1 MLHACLNMHSV
12 ELYYRVPDKPSHHEQ
27 CHITA
32 VGGHHQPVAR
42 PRGATFLKAGHKLEM
57 PNACLNMHSVE
68 RQYLVL
74 DKPSHHVQR
83 HATAIGG
90 YYRRGQR
97 NKGHNFE
104 GNAHQQ

>member
-12 ELYYRVPDKPSHHEQ
+12 ELYYRVLGKPSYHVQRHT
-27 CHITA
+27 TA

-42 PRGATFLKAGHKLEM
+42 PPSATFLKAEHQLEM
-57 PNACLNMHSVE
+57 LNACLNMHSVE

-83 HATAIGG
+83 HATAVGG
-90 YYRRGQR
+90 HYRRGQR
-97 NKGHNFE
+97 NKGHNFKE
-104 GNAHQQ
+104 NAHQQ